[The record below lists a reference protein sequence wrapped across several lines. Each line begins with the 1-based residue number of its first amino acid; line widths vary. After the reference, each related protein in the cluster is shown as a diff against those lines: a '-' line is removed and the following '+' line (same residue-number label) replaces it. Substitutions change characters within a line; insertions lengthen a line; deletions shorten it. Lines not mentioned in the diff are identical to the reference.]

1 MRASADHRVR
11 SKLVRLWC
19 GDAARVEQ
27 VNAVPAKRCG
37 CVVRLDAG
45 RFPMPF
51 FPLPCCSCGE
61 MRIPRRMSA
70 KVGAVCLGCDLN
82 VSRET
87 FGSMVV
93 DGSPC
98 KETGCSACINRC
110 GPPHEGLR
118 GPRSAISGV
127 MNAETAKPCA
137 TIEASQCAL
146 DVAPSDDKRKRTRG
160 RGIPGPFFSR
170 RQPDEESYRL
180 SVKQREE
187 ELPAGESLA
196 TFAVFTG
203 WRGDLL
209 FASLLPIS
217 FRRKLE

>member
-45 RFPMPF
+45 RFPASF

-61 MRIPRRMSA
+61 MRLPRRMSA
-70 KVGAVCLGCDLN
+70 KVGAVCSGCEPN

-87 FGSMVV
+87 FGVAGCERIPVQGIRVLCMRQSMRPAAR
-93 DGSPC
+93 GTEGATPN
-98 KETGCSACINRC
+98 NR
-110 GPPHEGLR
+110 
-118 GPRSAISGV
+118 AA
-127 MNAETAKPCA
+127 MNAEAAEPCA
-137 TIEASQCAL
+137 TIDVLQCAL
-146 DVAPSDDKRKRTRG
+146 GVAPSDDKRKRTRG

-209 FASLLPIS
+209 SASLLPIS